1 LFSHD
6 PRYAN
11 YPEAD
16 FLPEVPFEDIEVHFF
31 GGDRAPLSTPAH
43 CGAYTSTGTFTP
55 WSESAT
61 VASSS
66 TFNVTSG
73 PNGGACSSSLPFSPE
88 LAAGDP
94 SIQAGGFSP
103 FTLTMSRS
111 DGNQNLDAI
120 QLHMP
125 PGLSGMLTGIP
136 LCGETQAN
144 AGLCPAASQ
153 IGETTISVGLGGDPF
168 TVQGGRVYITG
179 PYRGAPYGLA
189 IVNPAKAGPFDVERD
204 SSKPNE
210 YMPACD
216 CVVVRAKIEIDP
228 TTAAITVTSDTSGP
242 YRIPTILDGIPLQIK
257 HVNVTINRPSFIFN
271 PTNCGKMAITG
282 ALTSAE
288 GAVDSLSVPF
298 QVTNCATLAFKP
310 QFAVATSAHHTRTGG
325 ESLHVKL
332 TYPRAPFG
340 SQANIAK
347 VRVELPKQLPS
358 RLTTLQKACTDT
370 VFNQSPANCPA
381 ASKIGEAT
389 ATTPIIPEDFHG
401 PAYFVS
407 HGGAKFPELII
418 VLHGYALTVDLH
430 GETFISKE
438 GVTSTTFNTVPDVP
452 IGSFELNLPAG
463 PDSALAANG
472 DLCAS
477 KLQMPTTFT
486 AQNGALIKQATPIAV
501 QGCAPEIRVI
511 RHAVRGK
518 HATVV
523 VSVPSAGR
531 LVAGGGGL
539 SRVSRTVRGAG
550 TVTVTLMLSRQDQ
563 RFVARHNGRRLMAP
577 IRLSF
582 TPAHGRPLQARVAV
596 LMR

>member
-1 LFSHD
+1 M
-6 PRYAN
+6 
-11 YPEAD
+11 
-16 FLPEVPFEDIEVHFF
+16 
-31 GGDRAPLSTPAH
+31 
-43 CGAYTSTGTFTP
+43 
-55 WSESAT
+55 
-61 VASSS
+61 
-66 TFNVTSG
+66 
-73 PNGGACSSSLPFSPE
+73 
-88 LAAGDP
+88 
-94 SIQAGGFSP
+94 
-103 FTLTMSRS
+103 TMSRK

-136 LCGETQAN
+136 LCGEAQAN
-144 AGLCPAASQ
+144 AGTCPESSK

-168 TVQGGRVYITG
+168 TVSGGRVYITG
-179 PYRGAPYGLA
+179 PYHGAAYGLS
-189 IVNPAKAGPFDVERD
+189 IVNPAKAGPFDVEHD
-204 SSKPNE
+204 TSKPGE

-228 TTAAITVTSDTSGP
+228 TTAAITVTSDTTGP
-242 YRIPTILDGIPLQIK
+242 HRIPTILDGIPLQIK

-271 PTNCGKMAITG
+271 PTNCNKMAVTG
-282 ALTSAE
+282 ALTSSE
-288 GAVDSLSVPF
+288 GAVEALSVPF
-298 QVTNCATLAFKP
+298 QATNCAVLGFKP
-310 QFAVATSAHHTRTGG
+310 QFSVSTSAHHSRTGG

-332 TYPRAPFG
+332 TYPKAAFG

-370 VFNQSPANCPA
+370 VFNANPENCPA
-381 ASKIGEAT
+381 ASRVGEAI
-389 ATTPIIPEDFHG
+389 ATTPIIPEDFRG

-407 HGGAKFPELII
+407 HGGVKFPELII
-418 VLHGYALTVDLH
+418 ALHGYALTVDLH

-452 IGSFELNLPAG
+452 IGSFELILPAG

-486 AQNGALIKQATPIAV
+486 AQNGAMIKQTTPISV

-511 RHAVRGK
+511 RHTVKGK

-523 VSVPSAGR
+523 VSVPSAGM
-531 LVAGGGGL
+531 LVADGGGVHRATR
-539 SRVSRTVRGAG
+539 RVSKAG
-550 TVTVTLMLSRQDQ
+550 TVTLSLQLSKSEQ
-563 RFVARHNGRRLMAP
+563 RFVADHHGRRLKVP
-577 IRLSF
+577 IKLSF
-582 TPAHGRPLQARVAV
+582 TPGHGPQLSARVAV
-596 LMR
+596 LMK